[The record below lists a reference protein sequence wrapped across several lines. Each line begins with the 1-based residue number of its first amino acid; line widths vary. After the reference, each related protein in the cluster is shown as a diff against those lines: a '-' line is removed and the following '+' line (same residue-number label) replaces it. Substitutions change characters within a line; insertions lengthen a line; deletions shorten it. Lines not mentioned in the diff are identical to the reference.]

1 MSLRLAET
9 LEALSEARAYMI
21 RSKRWVGEQS
31 AIIEELEDAGADTL
45 DAILYLET
53 LEKMHAD
60 NVEYLMRL
68 ERKVLFCLAR
78 KIRNVALWH
87 MVVLAIGRR
96 RRPLVMSAIGP

>member
-9 LEALSEARAYMI
+9 LGALSEARAYVI
-21 RSKRWVGEQS
+21 QSERWVSEQS
-31 AIIEELEDAGADTL
+31 AIIEELEGAGADTL

-68 ERKVLFCLAR
+68 ERKVLL
-78 KIRNVALWH
+78 
-87 MVVLAIGRR
+87 
-96 RRPLVMSAIGP
+96 LVSPED